1 MNLSL
6 FVFILGVTIASLS
19 LRNSAKTTAPSN
31 EISWPATYE
40 GHTLT
45 PLTLTERES
54 AFSKSFPGSIA
65 VFESSA
71 GQQIIFRQ
79 VTKATRQLHDSATC
93 LRASGYTITKRLET
107 GTRISYQASKD
118 GQTLNVRE
126 HIESSSQTWTDISA
140 WFWHAQFHPN
150 DGPWRAITIFEKQ

>member
-6 FVFILGVTIASLS
+6 LVLILGIAISSMS
-19 LRNSAKTTAPSN
+19 LRSSDKSTSTQR
-31 EISWPATYE
+31 EVSWPATYE

-93 LRASGYTITKRLET
+93 LRASGYTITNRLET
-107 GTRISYQASKD
+107 KD
-118 GQTLNVRE
+118 GQTLNIRE
-126 HIESSSQTWTDISA
+126 HIESLTQTWTDISA
-140 WFWHAQFHPN
+140 WFWHAHFHPN
-150 DGPWRAITIFEKQ
+150 DAPWRAVTIFEK